1 MVSPWVTGALQGF
14 EKGFAQQE
22 LAKNKAISQAILLK
36 ELQRKTDEDA
46 RKKLERENRQKLF
59 SSIGERETTK
69 RQLRGLPTETLA
81 KRQKLAKDIIQY
93 NQPLPLEEETRVFK
107 EEQVPLLKAQKT
119 KETELQDKINKLQS
133 LIYKHASGAGLTSL
147 EKVIGKGLGEEIFP
161 PALTKNQLAIQ
172 GRINLLT
179 GKGGTGGR
187 TATGRTGGGTAAGR
201 TGGGFQ
207 LTPDE
212 QRAYINDP
220 NSIKITKKGRW
231 ITVQS
236 PFGFRKYLDT
246 FGEDE
251 TRVIDSLTGKIDYEK
266 KNTLVE
272 LAKEAFGPKPNL
284 KRFQNTLGSLMPSF
298 MYPEG
303 FTWRKAEFAKA
314 IFDNQKIE
322 LKSMIRRTLGD
333 NKRLFKQ
340 EMETIDKL
348 LPDKGVFE
356 NVEATI
362 EKLAALHKTFRGKI
376 NDFSKQIKENPYMDD
391 KEKGEL
397 VNYMLGLRAYME
409 KMGNAELEKQK
420 LSKKGDDRREKS
432 DKRAQR
438 MWGKGT
444 AEYSS
449 KGGGGWNK
457 TTPKKSAKRSE
468 GDVIVDKTGKRMTW
482 KNGQWTSSPILL
494 GDWHYPAPSK

>member
-172 GRINLLT
+172 RRLNLLT
-179 GKGGTGGR
+179 GK
-187 TATGRTGGGTAAGR
+187 GRTGGGTAAGR

-284 KRFQNTLGSLMPSF
+284 KRFQNTLGSLMPKF

-340 EMETIDKL
+340 EMETIDNL

-391 KEKGEL
+391 KEKGEI

-409 KMGNAELEKQK
+409 KMGNAESEQVK
-420 LSKKGDDRREKS
+420 LFKKGEDRREKS
-432 DKRAQR
+432 TKTAQR
-438 MWGKGT
+438 LGWGKGRKDNVF
-444 AEYSS
+444 ER
-449 KGGGGWNK
+449 KERGGLYQ

>member
-172 GRINLLT
+172 RRLNLLT
-179 GKGGTGGR
+179 GK
-187 TATGRTGGGTAAGR
+187 GRTGGGTAAGR

-284 KRFQNTLGSLMPSF
+284 KRFQNTLGSLMPKF

-340 EMETIDKL
+340 EMETIDNL

-391 KEKGEL
+391 KEKGEI

-409 KMGNAELEKQK
+409 KMGNAESEQVK
-420 LSKKGDDRREKS
+420 LFKKGEKRRGQSAKT
-432 DKRAQR
+432 AQR
-438 MWGKGT
+438 LGWGKGRKDNVF
-444 AEYSS
+444 ER
-449 KGGGGWNK
+449 KERGGLYQ

-468 GDVIVDKTGKRMTW
+468 GDVIVDKTGNRMTW
-482 KNGQWTSSPILL
+482 KNGQWTSSP
-494 GDWHYPAPSK
+494 APSK

>member
-81 KRQKLAKDIIQY
+81 KRQKLAKEIIQY
-93 NQPLPLEEETRVFK
+93 NQPRPLSEETRVFK

-172 GRINLLT
+172 RRLNLLT
-179 GKGGTGGR
+179 GK
-187 TATGRTGGGTAAGR
+187 GRTGGGTAAGR

-246 FGEDE
+246 LGEDE
-251 TRVIDSLTGKIDYEK
+251 TRLISSLTGKIDYEK

-272 LAKEAFGPKPNL
+272 LAEEAFGPKPNL
-284 KRFQNTLGSLMPSF
+284 KRFQNTLGSLMPKF

-340 EMETIDKL
+340 EMETIDNL

-420 LSKKGDDRREKS
+420 LFKKGEDRREKS
-432 DKRAQR
+432 AKTAQR
-438 MWGKGT
+438 LWWGKGR
-444 AEYSS
+444 EDNVFER
-449 KGGGGWNK
+449 KKRGGLYQ

-468 GDVIVDKTGKRMTW
+468 GDVIVDKTGNRMTW
-482 KNGQWTSSPILL
+482 KNGQWTSSPIIL

>member
-1 MVSPWVTGALQGF
+1 MVSAWVTGALQGF

-172 GRINLLT
+172 RRLNLLT
-179 GKGGTGGR
+179 GKGRTGGR
-187 TATGRTGGGTAAGR
+187 TATSR

-236 PFGFRKYLDT
+236 PFGFRKYLDPL
-246 FGEDE
+246 GEDE

-284 KRFQNTLGSLMPSF
+284 KRFQNTLGSLMPKW

-340 EMETIDKL
+340 EMETIDNL

-391 KEKGEL
+391 KEKAEI
-397 VNYMLGLRAYME
+397 VNYILGLRAYME

-420 LSKKGDDRREKS
+420 LFKKGEKRRGRSAKT
-432 DKRAQR
+432 AQT
-438 MWGKGT
+438 MYGKGRKDNVF
-444 AEYSS
+444 ER
-449 KGGGGWNK
+449 KERGGWYK
-457 TTPKKSAKRSE
+457 TTPKKSAGRSE
-468 GDVIVDKTGKRMTW
+468 GDVIVDKKTGNRMTW
-482 KNGQWTSSPILL
+482 KNGQWTP
-494 GDWHYPAPSK
+494 YK

>member
-119 KETELQDKINKLQS
+119 KKTELQDKINKLQS
-133 LIYKHASGAGLTSL
+133 LIYKHASGAGLTEL

-161 PALTKNQLAIQ
+161 PPLTKNQLAM
-172 GRINLLT
+172 RNRLNLLS
-179 GKGGTGGR
+179 GRTGGR
-187 TATGRTGGGTAAGR
+187 TATSR

-207 LTPDE
+207 LTPRE
-212 QRAYINDP
+212 QQAYIIDP
-220 NSIKITKKGRW
+220 NSVKITEDGRE
-231 ITVQS
+231 ITIQS
-236 PFGFRKYLDT
+236 PFGIRKYFRELS
-246 FGEDE
+246 EDE
-251 TRVIDSLTGKIDYEK
+251 TRVINRLTKKIDYEK

-284 KRFQNTLGSLMPSF
+284 KRFQNTLGSLIPSF
-298 MYPEG
+298 MYAEG
-303 FTWRKAEFAKA
+303 LTWRKAEFAKA

-333 NKRLFKQ
+333 NKRLFKS
-340 EMETIDKL
+340 EMDTINNL
-348 LPDKGVFE
+348 LPEKGVFE

-362 EKLAALHKTFRGKI
+362 EKLAALHKTFKGKI
-376 NDFSKQIKENPYMDD
+376 MDFSRRLKENPYMDN
-391 KEKGEL
+391 KTKRQL
-397 VNYMLGLRAYME
+397 VDYIFGLRSYME
-409 KMGNAELEKQK
+409 KMGNAESEQVK
-420 LSKKGDDRREKS
+420 LFKKGEKRRGQSAKT
-432 DKRAQR
+432 AQT
-438 MWGKGT
+438 MYGKGT
-444 AEYSS
+444 AKYSS
-449 KGGGGWNK
+449 KGGGGWYK
-457 TTPKKSAKRSE
+457 TTPKKSAGRSE
-468 GDVIVDKTGKRMTW
+468 GDVIVDKTGNRMTW

>member
-1 MVSPWVTGALQGF
+1 MVSAWVTGALQGF

-46 RKKLERENRQKLF
+46 RKKLERENRKKLL

-81 KRQKLAKDIIQY
+81 KRQKLAEDIIQY

-119 KETELQDKINKLQS
+119 KKTELQDKINKLQS
-133 LIYKHASGAGLTSL
+133 LIYKYASGAGLTEL

-161 PALTKNQLAIQ
+161 PPLTKNQLAM
-172 GRINLLT
+172 RNRLNLLS
-179 GKGGTGGR
+179 GRTGGR
-187 TATGRTGGGTAAGR
+187 TATSR

-207 LTPDE
+207 LTPRE
-212 QRAYINDP
+212 QQAYIIDP
-220 NSIKITKKGRW
+220 NSVKITQDGREVT
-231 ITVQS
+231 IQS
-236 PFGFRKYLDT
+236 PFGIRKYFRELS
-246 FGEDE
+246 EDE
-251 TRVIDSLTGKIDYEK
+251 TRVINRLTKKIDYEK

-284 KRFQNTLGSLMPSF
+284 KRFANTLGSLLPSF
-298 MYPEG
+298 VSPEDI
-303 FTWRKAEFAKA
+303 TWRKAEFAKA

-333 NKRLFKQ
+333 NKRLFKS
-340 EMETIDKL
+340 EMDTINNL
-348 LPDKGVFE
+348 LPEKGVFE

-376 NDFSKQIKENPYMDD
+376 MDFSRRLKENPYMDN
-391 KEKGEL
+391 KTKRQL
-397 VNYMLGLRAYME
+397 VDYIFGLRSYME
-409 KMGNAELEKQK
+409 KMGNAELEQVK
-420 LSKKGDDRREKS
+420 LFKKGEKRRGKS
-432 DKRAQR
+432 AKTAQR
-438 MWGKGT
+438 MYGKGT
-444 AEYSS
+444 AKYNIE
-449 KGGGGWNK
+449 GGGGWYK
-457 TTPKKSAKRSE
+457 TTPKKSAGRSY
-468 GDVIVDKTGKRMTW
+468 GDVIVDKTGKRAYWDGKKWVEMGTITDRPL
-482 KNGQWTSSPILL
+482 KR
-494 GDWHYPAPSK
+494 

>member
-172 GRINLLT
+172 RRLNLLT
-179 GKGGTGGR
+179 GK
-187 TATGRTGGGTAAGR
+187 GRTGGGTAAGR

-284 KRFQNTLGSLMPSF
+284 KRFQNTLGSLMPKF

-340 EMETIDKL
+340 EMETIDNL

-391 KEKGEL
+391 KEKGEI

-409 KMGNAELEKQK
+409 KMGNAESEQVK
-420 LSKKGDDRREKS
+420 LFKKGEKRREKS
-432 DKRAQR
+432 AKTAQR
-438 MWGKGT
+438 LGWGKGRKDNVF
-444 AEYSS
+444 ER
-449 KGGGGWNK
+449 KERGGLYQ
-457 TTPKKSAKRSE
+457 TTPKKSRSE

-482 KNGQWTSSPILL
+482 KNGQWTSSP
-494 GDWHYPAPSK
+494 APSK

>member
-1 MVSPWVTGALQGF
+1 MVSAWVTGALQGF

-69 RQLRGLPTETLA
+69 RQLKSLPSETLA
-81 KRQKLAKDIIQY
+81 KRQKLAKEIIQY
-93 NQPLPLEEETRVFK
+93 NQPIPLEEETRVFK

-161 PALTKNQLAIQ
+161 PALTKNQLAM
-172 GRINLLT
+172 RNRLNLLT
-179 GKGGTGGR
+179 GK
-187 TATGRTGGGTAAGR
+187 GRTGGGTATGR

-236 PFGFRKYLDT
+236 PFGFRKYLDPL
-246 FGEDE
+246 GEDE

-284 KRFQNTLGSLMPSF
+284 KRFQNTLGSLMPKW

-340 EMETIDKL
+340 EMETIDNL

-391 KEKGEL
+391 KEKAEI
-397 VNYMLGLRAYME
+397 VNYILGLRAYME
-409 KMGNAELEKQK
+409 KMGNAELEQVK
-420 LSKKGDDRREKS
+420 LFKKGEKRRGKS
-432 DKRAQR
+432 TKTAQTIY
-438 MWGKGT
+438 GKGRKDNVF
-444 AEYSS
+444 ER
-449 KGGGGWNK
+449 KERGGWYQ
-457 TTPKKSAKRSE
+457 TTPEKSAKRSE
-468 GDVIVDKTGKRMTW
+468 GDVIVDKTGKRAYWDGKKWVEMGTITDRPL
-482 KNGQWTSSPILL
+482 KR
-494 GDWHYPAPSK
+494 